1 MRSLTLYL
9 VALSLSL
16 PPSLAAQSSCWTI
29 PDTSAIKDSA
39 RVASAAKPRVLHATA
54 LGANQPLI
62 DGTLDDPA
70 WCEAP
75 AGSDFVQTS
84 PNPGALATLPAVVRV
99 MYDDAAVYVA
109 VRLFDPSPDS
119 VLAPYPRR
127 DDENTSDWVFVEV
140 DTRFDRRSGYSFGL
154 NPRGVQVD
162 GTWSNDIDFDTA
174 WNGVWSGA
182 ARIDSAGWAA
192 EYRIPWSQVAL
203 GRSTVGAPLT
213 WGINVYR
220 YTPHRGESD
229 NWSPRLPTVVG
240 IVSHFNQ
247 LQGLTVPRHSGSLEL
262 VPYAAASGTRSPTG
276 SSQNATGGGDL
287 RFRPTPSTFVGISVH
302 PDFGQVEA
310 DPSQVNLT
318 TFETFFPEQRPLF
331 LEGADVFQFNSQLG
345 FTSRGTSFDQE
356 SPFYS
361 RRIGRPPHGSIPD
374 AALSAEVPQATTLLG
389 AGRFSGRIGEWSG
402 GIFSAVTD
410 EEDARYVDPTGV
422 DRRLTVEPLT
432 SFTVA
437 RTTREFRGG
446 ASAVGVMGTLVNRA
460 DMTSS
465 LDSLL
470 PSSAIVLGTDFRHRF
485 AGDRYELSGFALG
498 SRVEGSAEAIEAIR
512 LDPRHGYGRADLPNP
527 DDSTTS
533 HTSLTGGSAQAR
545 IARVDGSLLWD
556 IAGRV
561 VTPGFEIND
570 QGFQRNA
577 NWLLLAGTWRYRV
590 YRPGHTIRRW
600 SVGSNQLGIG
610 WTFDGEQR
618 ATIANLSGSLD
629 LRSYWGGSLSLDH
642 EFPVTDPEVLRGGP
656 ALPIPARNRITANA
670 YTDSRK
676 RWQITV
682 TGSGERES
690 KSESLV
696 GSLSVDFGGFVTD
709 RLQLGISPYVAS
721 ATEGWQYVDQPVD
734 ASGTRRYFLGR
745 LEQTTTSLTARM
757 TYAFSPKLTLQLY
770 TQAFLSGG
778 SYDRFKEVVAKQV
791 REIAPARI
799 THDVQAGQYI
809 IDPGTATTAT
819 FSEPAFSERDLNLNF
834 VLRWEFLPG
843 STLYWVW
850 TRRGSDPTTQP
861 FDLHQDLDRLWSA
874 PASDAL
880 LVKISYWIAT

>member
-1 MRSLTLYL
+1 M
-9 VALSLSL
+9 
-16 PPSLAAQSSCWTI
+16 
-29 PDTSAIKDSA
+29 PDTSAIQDSVRVVRAA
-39 RVASAAKPRVLHATA
+39 RPRVLHAIA
-54 LGANQPLI
+54 LSGNQPVI
-62 DGTLDDPA
+62 DGQLGDA
-70 WCEAP
+70 VWCDAP
-75 AGSDFVQTS
+75 ADSDFVQSS
-84 PNPGALATLPAVVRV
+84 PNPGALATLPALVRV
-99 MYDDAAVYVA
+99 MYDDEAVYVA

-127 DDENTSDWVFVEV
+127 DDETTSDWVFVEV

-162 GTWSNDIDFDTA
+162 GTWANDVDYDAA

-203 GRSTVGAPLT
+203 GRSAVGAPLT

-240 IVSHFNQ
+240 VVSHFNQ
-247 LQGLTVPRHSGSLEL
+247 LQGLTVPPHSGSLEL
-262 VPYAAASGTRSPTG
+262 VPYGAASGTRSPTG
-276 SSQNATGGGDL
+276 TVQDATGGGDL
-287 RFRPTPSTFVGISVH
+287 RFRPTPSTFVGLSIH

-318 TFETFFPEQRPLF
+318 TFEIFFPEQRPLF
-331 LEGADVFQFNSQLG
+331 LEGADIFQFNSQLS
-345 FTSRGTSFDQE
+345 FASRGTSFDQE

-361 RRIGRPPHGSIPD
+361 RRIGRPPHRSVPD
-374 AALSAEVPQATTLLG
+374 AALNAEVPQATTLLG
-389 AGRFSGRIGEWSG
+389 AGRFSARVGEWSG
-402 GIFSAVTD
+402 GLFSAVTD
-410 EEDARYVDPTGV
+410 EEDARYVDPIGV
-422 DRRLTVEPLT
+422 HHTLSVEPLT

-446 ASAVGVMGTLVNRA
+446 ASAIGVMGTFIDRLN
-460 DMTSS
+460 MTPG

-470 PSSAIVLGTDFRHRF
+470 PSSALVLGSDFRHRF

-498 SRVEGSAEAIEAIR
+498 SRLEGSPEAIEAIR
-512 LDPRHGYGRADLPNP
+512 LDPRHGYGRPDLTKP
-527 DDSTTS
+527 DDSRTR
-533 HTSLTGGSAQAR
+533 HTSLTGGSAQGR

-556 IAGRV
+556 LEGRV
-561 VTPGFEIND
+561 VTPGFEMND

-590 YRPGHTIRRW
+590 YRPGQTIRRW
-600 SVGSNQLGIG
+600 SIGSNQLGLG

-618 ATIANLSGSLD
+618 AAIANLAGSVD
-629 LRSYWGGSLSLDH
+629 FRNYWGVSLSLDH

-656 ALPIPARNRITANA
+656 ALPLPARNRITATG

-682 TGSGERES
+682 TASGEQES
-690 KSESLV
+690 RSESLV
-696 GSLSVDFGGFVTD
+696 GSLLLDFSGFVTD
-709 RLQLGISPYVAS
+709 RLQLGLSPYVAS
-721 ATEGWQYVDQPVD
+721 AREGWQYVDQPID
-734 ASGTRRYFLGR
+734 GSGVRRYFLGR

-778 SYDRFKEVVAKQV
+778 AYDRFKEVVAKQV
-791 REIAPARI
+791 REIAPSRI
-799 THDVQAGQYI
+799 IHDVQAGQYI
-809 IDPGTATTAT
+809 VDQGTATTAT

-834 VLRWEFLPG
+834 VMRWEFLPG
-843 STLYWVW
+843 STLYCVW
-850 TRRGSDPTTQP
+850 TRRGNDPTTQP
-861 FDLHQDLDRLWSA
+861 FKLHQDLKRLWNA
-874 PASDAL
+874 PTSDVL